1 MSQAQSRSFADP
13 LGGPTVT
20 RDHHGTDVAAMERE
34 AISVLERVPEAKWDG
49 TAPVPIDWIV
59 SEMYDLRV
67 QLHDNIAS
75 VVGVELP
82 EGKRLSGLLLED
94 RGLVLVDSWE
104 VEKWPNR
111 RRFTIAHELGHF
123 ILHRKNPEYLA
134 SPGGSGLPLVEAE
147 AHAFAA
153 ALLLPAVLFRP
164 AADACDGDW
173 SKLLDPFLTTN
184 AAIERRLKTLG
195 YEVEEKADA

>member
-1 MSQAQSRSFADP
+1 MTSTAGRSLSDP
-13 LGGPTVT
+13 LGGPAIS
-20 RDHHGTDVAAMERE
+20 RDHHGTDVAAMELE
-34 AISVLERVPEAKWDG
+34 AIKVLERVPQSKWDG
-49 TAPVPIDWIV
+49 EAPVPIDWIV
-59 SEMYDLRV
+59 TEMYDLRV
-67 QLHDNIAS
+67 QLHDDIAS

-82 EGKRLSGLLLED
+82 EGKKLSGLLLED
-94 RGLVLVDSWE
+94 RGLVLVDSSE

-123 ILHRKNPEYLA
+123 ILHRRNPEYLA
-134 SPGGSGLPLVEAE
+134 SAGGSGLPLVEAE

-153 ALLLPAVLFRP
+153 ALLLPAALLRP
-164 AADACDGDW
+164 AADACNGDW
-173 SKLLDPFLTTN
+173 SQLLEPFLTTN